1 MPAAAHPSLPSL
13 WGPSGCFPEAPVH
26 AVVEMVGAVQK
37 LEVPSGEPEHPAG
50 WELQQNLPLT
60 KRGILFQNK
69 RKSFQQHIHVVN
81 PYA

>member
-37 LEVPSGEPEHPAG
+37 LEVPSGEPEYPAG
-50 WELQQNLPLT
+50 WELQQSLPLT
-60 KRGILFQNK
+60 KRRILFQNK
-69 RKSFQQHIHVVN
+69 RRK
-81 PYA
+81 P